1 MAFVAKFQIGKQG
14 ITEGTIVSLD
24 NALKNH
30 HQVRISVLK
39 SAGHDRSKMPAFVE
53 ELKQRL
59 PVTCSYRV
67 IGFTII
73 LNKLGKTTKKPL
85 K

>member
-14 ITEGTIVSLD
+14 ITEGTIVSQD

-30 HQVRISVLK
+30 QVRITVLK